1 MSFNPI
7 TDLRPPDP
15 FNVPDGQSTEAI
27 EAIRTRL
34 VSTRNK
40 TEELVQVIKSKNI
53 SFKKDIDKIQ
63 ELNRRLRKTI
73 PRIPI
78 MRGDADATIGITVEE
93 QFRKR
98 FGLNLGGFTRL
109 GQKAP
114 VKPGFP
120 LLDVIVAAILA
131 KAGIK
136 KKVKIGGFN
145 NIRKF
150 IRNKGKLK
158 PIPEIRI
165 PSTGATT
172 GGRRTIN
179 ITDFVEDLTQKPN
192 VLKPGSG
199 NVIPFRRRP
208 TFAPSK
214 EVAKKRGTVFEGDAS
229 QRIVDVDAE
238 VVSEQNIISRLTK
251 IFEARRLKKFSKE
264 KGFLKMSKKADELQK
279 LTKVPFEFRPYDTK
293 LEVNRYV
300 LQSQRAFQGKT
311 NIKFPDSQ
319 SIKTLFNQNKA
330 DLQVMLKDRRAQLNN
345 LTPGTEDYKN
355 MQRSIR
361 LVENGIRRINN
372 SYKRYL
378 NSNKYRLK
386 KNLEMLEETELQYTE
401 PMKKNLEKD
410 LDFRQR
416 FNEDLDLLEKSN
428 TPDEFGREIKKK
440 YKKLVKPKRVSNNLA
455 MLNTDTGITNTTII
469 ITDQN
474 NFLS

>member
-1 MSFNPI
+1 
-7 TDLRPPDP
+7 
-15 FNVPDGQSTEAI
+15 
-27 EAIRTRL
+27 
-34 VSTRNK
+34 
-40 TEELVQVIKSKNI
+40 
-53 SFKKDIDKIQ
+53 
-63 ELNRRLRKTI
+63 
-73 PRIPI
+73 
-78 MRGDADATIGITVEE
+78 
-93 QFRKR
+93 
-98 FGLNLGGFTRL
+98 
-109 GQKAP
+109 
-114 VKPGFP
+114 
-120 LLDVIVAAILA
+120 
-131 KAGIK
+131 
-136 KKVKIGGFN
+136 
-145 NIRKF
+145 
-150 IRNKGKLK
+150 
-158 PIPEIRI
+158 
-165 PSTGATT
+165 
-172 GGRRTIN
+172 
-179 ITDFVEDLTQKPN
+179 
-192 VLKPGSG
+192 
-199 NVIPFRRRP
+199 
-208 TFAPSK
+208 
-214 EVAKKRGTVFEGDAS
+214 
-229 QRIVDVDAE
+229 
-238 VVSEQNIISRLTK
+238 
-251 IFEARRLKKFSKE
+251 
-264 KGFLKMSKKADELQK
+264 MSKKADELQK